1 MNFNKITPELTQ
13 KLMAIVGQ
21 DHAVAS
27 ADPDGMERY
36 THDETEDLRYFPEL
50 VLKPMNAEEISHIMR
65 LCHENR
71 IPVTPRGAGTGLSG
85 GALAV
90 HGGVVLSME
99 RLNAILEI
107 DERNLQATVEP
118 GVITQV
124 FQEAVIARG
133 LFYPPD
139 PSSRGSCQLGGNLS
153 ESSGGPRAVKYGV
166 TKDYVLN
173 MEVVLPTG
181 EITWTGANVLKNA
194 TGYNL
199 TQLLVGSEGTL
210 GIITKIVFRLIPY
223 PTQNLVLL
231 VPFHKEES
239 AAAAVSQI
247 FQAGIVPS
255 ALEFM
260 EREAIEWTCRYL
272 GMQVPMADNERAH
285 LLIELDGNDMELLYK
300 DAEQV
305 YQVLESF
312 DVGDILVADTEKQ
325 KEDLWR
331 LRRNVGHAVKSNSI
345 YKEEDTVVPRAELPA
360 LLRGVKEIGHRY
372 NFKSVCYG
380 HAGDGNLHINIVKG
394 DMSDEDW
401 NNKLPEGIKEIFR
414 HCVSLGG
421 TISGE
426 HGIGLVQRPYIG
438 IALSDVQLRL
448 MKGIK
453 LLFDPHGI
461 LNPGKIF

>member
-1 MNFNKITPELTQ
+1 MKFNSISPQAIEALS
-13 KLMAIVGQ
+13 AIVGSGYVLLP
-21 DHAVAS
+21 AA
-27 ADPDGMERY
+27 ADEMLRY
-36 THDETEDLRYFPEL
+36 THDETEDLRYEPEL
-50 VLKPMNAEEISHIMR
+50 VLKPANAKEISSI
-65 LCHENR
+65 LKYCHENY

-90 HGGVVLSME
+90 HKGVVLSTE
-99 RLNAILEI
+99 RLNSILNI

-139 PSSRGSCQLGGNLS
+139 PSSRGSCFLGGNLS

-199 TQLLVGSEGTL
+199 TQLMIGSEGTL
-210 GIITKIVFRLIPY
+210 GVITKIVFKLIPY
-223 PTQNLVLL
+223 PPQTLVML
-231 VPFHKEES
+231 VPFRKEEE
-239 AAAAVSQI
+239 ACAAVSQI
-247 FQAGIVPS
+247 FMAGIVPS

-260 EREAIEWTCRYL
+260 ERDAIEWTNKFL
-272 GMQVPMADNERAH
+272 NLNLSLPEDIRAH
-285 LLIELDGNDMELLYK
+285 LLIELDGKDMDLLYQ
-300 DAEQV
+300 DAEEV
-305 YQVLESF
+305 YEVLEKF

-325 KEDLWR
+325 KADLWH

-345 YKEEDTVVPRAELPA
+345 YKEEDTVVPRAELPV
-360 LLRGVKEIGHRY
+360 LLKGVKEIGRKY

-394 DMSDEDW
+394 EMSDEDW
-401 NNKLPEGIKEIFR
+401 KHKLPEGIKEIFKL
-414 HCVSLGG
+414 CVALGG

-426 HGIGLVQRPYIG
+426 HGIGLVQKSYIG
-438 IALSDVQLRL
+438 IALNEVQLRL
-448 MKGIK
+448 MRGIK
-453 LLFDPHGI
+453 DTFDPHGI